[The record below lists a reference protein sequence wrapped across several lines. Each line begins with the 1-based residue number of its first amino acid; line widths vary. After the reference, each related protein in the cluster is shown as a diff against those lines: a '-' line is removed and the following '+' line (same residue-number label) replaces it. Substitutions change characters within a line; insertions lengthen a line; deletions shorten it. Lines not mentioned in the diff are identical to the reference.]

1 MLKLKINLFVAEDGY
16 QKVYPV
22 TIFDGNIKPDIPND
36 LPHCKDERV
45 NFQFQYAP
53 TYADISNGKVN
64 TRFLYPYS
72 RTYKKADIEGS
83 YAAYAHLNI
92 FQRIKLGFI
101 NKSTFYHKNKVAS
114 ITLLVNILLGIA
126 NIIFAVINLNLR
138 GDYSYQKTTTEQT
151 KLLIQQSELLQK
163 QAEATRIL
171 IERQNQIDT
180 LQQKEK
186 LK

>member
-1 MLKLKINLFVAEDGY
+1 MLKLKINLFVADDNY
-16 QKVYPV
+16 KQAYPV
-22 TIFDGNIKPDIPND
+22 TIFDGNIKPDIPNG
-36 LPHCKDERV
+36 LPNCKDERV
-45 NFQFQYAP
+45 NFQFQYAL
-53 TYADISNGKVN
+53 TYADISNGKIN

-72 RTYKKADIEGS
+72 RTYKKVDMEGI
-83 YAAYAHLNI
+83 YAAYAYLNI

-138 GDYSYQKTTTEQT
+138 GDFSYQETTSEQT
-151 KLLIQQSELLQK
+151 KLLIQQSVLLQK
-163 QAEATRIL
+163 QAEATRL
-171 IERQNQIDT
+171 FIERQNQADT